1 MVCLSQIVHA
11 KSQHVKALLKEIHK
25 VDIAIIGTGNV
36 GSALAG
42 SFVRAGHNVTI
53 AGRDAE
59 KARRVGTAT
68 GAAAA
73 STALEAAAVA
83 EIVVFAIPFV
93 QSGESVAREIA
104 GVVDGKVVIDVTN
117 PVKATYDG
125 LISDEGPSAAERI
138 QAWLPNARVVK
149 AFNTLL
155 ASRMADPTG
164 SDAPIDAFVATD
176 DADAGATVLEL
187 ARSIG
192 LNPIA
197 VVPLS
202 LARHLEGLAF
212 LNITLN
218 MANGGS
224 WQSSWQLNGA
234 PKPVAA

>member
-1 MVCLSQIVHA
+1 MHA
-11 KSQHVKALLKEIHK
+11 KSQHVKGYQKEVHK

-42 SFVRAGHNVTI
+42 SFVRAGHNVTV
-53 AGRDAE
+53 AGRDVD
-59 KARRVGTAT
+59 KARRVGAAT
-68 GAAAA
+68 GATAA
-73 STALEAAAVA
+73 STAREAAAAA

-104 GVVDGKVVIDVTN
+104 GAVDGKVVIDVTN

-125 LISDEGPSAAERI
+125 LISDEGPSAAELI
-138 QAWLPNARVVK
+138 QGWLPGARVVK

-155 ASRMADPTG
+155 ASRMADPTAT
-164 SDAPIDAFVATD
+164 DAPIDAFVATD
-176 DADAGATVLEL
+176 DVAAGATVLEL

-192 LNPIA
+192 LNPVA

-224 WQSSWQLNGA
+224 WQSSWRLVGA
-234 PKPVAA
+234 PEPVAA

>member
-1 MVCLSQIVHA
+1 M
-11 KSQHVKALLKEIHK
+11 
-25 VDIAIIGTGNV
+25 DIAIIGTGNV

-42 SFVRAGHNVTI
+42 SFVKAGHSVTI
-53 AGRDAE
+53 AGRDAD
-59 KARRVGTAT
+59 KARSVATAT
-68 GAAAA
+68 GATPAASARDAAA
-73 STALEAAAVA
+73 AA

-93 QSGESVAREIA
+93 ESGESVAREVA
-104 GVVDGKVVIDVTN
+104 DVVDGKVVIDVTN
-117 PVKATYDG
+117 PFKPSRDG

-155 ASRMADPTG
+155 ASRMADPTE

-176 DADAGATVLEL
+176 DAAAGATVLEL
-187 ARSIG
+187 AGSIG

-218 MANGGS
+218 VANGGS
-224 WQSSWQLNGA
+224 WQSSWRLVDA
-234 PKPVAA
+234 PEPVAA

>member
-1 MVCLSQIVHA
+1 MHA
-11 KSQHVKALLKEIHK
+11 KSQHVKGYQKEVHK

-53 AGRDAE
+53 AGRDIA
-59 KARRVGTAT
+59 KARRVGAAT
-68 GAAAA
+68 GATAA
-73 STALEAAAVA
+73 STARAAAANA

-125 LISDEGPSAAERI
+125 LISDEGPSAAELI
-138 QAWLPNARVVK
+138 QGWLPGARVVK

-155 ASRMADPTG
+155 ASRMADPTA
-164 SDAPIDAFVATD
+164 SDTPIDAFVATD
-176 DADAGATVLEL
+176 DAAAGATVLEL

-192 LNPIA
+192 LNPVA

-202 LARHLEGLAF
+202 LARHLEGLAY

-224 WQSSWQLNGA
+224 WQSSWRLVGA
-234 PKPVAA
+234 PEAVAA

>member
-1 MVCLSQIVHA
+1 MHA
-11 KSQHVKALLKEIHK
+11 KSQHVKAFLKEIHQ

-53 AGRDAE
+53 AGRDVE
-59 KARRVGTAT
+59 KARRVAATSGATAASSSRE
-68 GAAAA
+68 AAAA
-73 STALEAAAVA
+73 AEVVIFAV
-83 EIVVFAIPFV
+83 PFV
-93 QSGESVAREIA
+93 QSAEAVARDIA

-125 LISDEGPSAAERI
+125 LISDDGPSGAERI
-138 QAWLPNARVVK
+138 QAWLPGARVVK

-155 ASRMADPTG
+155 ASRMADPTAAG
-164 SDAPIDAFVATD
+164 GPTDAFVATD
-176 DADAGATVLEL
+176 DAAAGATTLEL

-192 LNPIA
+192 LRPIA
-197 VVPLS
+197 VVPLA

-224 WQSSWQLNGA
+224 WQSSWRLVGA
-234 PKPVAA
+234 PEPVAA

>member
-1 MVCLSQIVHA
+1 VHA
-11 KSQHVKALLKEIHK
+11 KSQHVKAFLKEIHK

-53 AGRDAE
+53 AGRDAD
-59 KARRVGTAT
+59 KAKRVATAT
-68 GAAAA
+68 GATAATT
-73 STALEAAAVA
+73 SREAAEAADV
-83 EIVVFAIPFV
+83 IVFAVPFV
-93 QSGESVAREIA
+93 QSAEAVAGEIA
-104 GVVDGKVVIDVTN
+104 DVVDGKVVIDATN

-125 LISDEGPSAAERI
+125 LISDAGPSGAERI
-138 QAWLPNARVVK
+138 QGWLPTARVVK

-155 ASRMADPTG
+155 ASRMADPSAGGVPT
-164 SDAPIDAFVATD
+164 DAFVATD
-176 DADAGATVLEL
+176 DAAAGATVLEL

-192 LNPIA
+192 LRPIA
-197 VVPLS
+197 VVPLA

-224 WQSSWQLNGA
+224 WQSSWRLVGA
-234 PKPVAA
+234 PEPIAA

>member
-1 MVCLSQIVHA
+1 
-11 KSQHVKALLKEIHK
+11 

-42 SFVRAGHNVTI
+42 SFVKAGHNVTI
-53 AGRDAE
+53 AGRDAD
-59 KARRVGTAT
+59 KARRVATET
-68 GAAAA
+68 GAKPA
-73 STALEAAAVA
+73 SSAREAAKAA

-93 QSGESVAREIA
+93 ESGEAVAREITD
-104 GVVDGKVVIDVTN
+104 VVDGKVVIDVTN

-125 LISDEGPSAAERI
+125 LISDEGPSAAELI
-138 QAWLPNARVVK
+138 QGWLPRARVAK

-155 ASRMADPTG
+155 ASRMADPTAAG
-164 SDAPIDAFVATD
+164 APVDAFVATD
-176 DADAGATVLEL
+176 DAAAGATVLDL

-218 MANGGS
+218 VANGGS
-224 WQSSWQLNGA
+224 WQSSWRLVGA
-234 PKPVAA
+234 PERVAA

>member
-1 MVCLSQIVHA
+1 VPA
-11 KSQHVKALLKEIHK
+11 KSQHVKASLKEIHK

-53 AGRDAE
+53 AGRDAD
-59 KARRVGTAT
+59 KARRVGAAT
-68 GAAAA
+68 GARSASSARDAA
-73 STALEAAAVA
+73 EAA

-93 QSGESVAREIA
+93 ESGEAVARDIA
-104 GVVDGKVVIDVTN
+104 DVVDGKVVIDVTN

-125 LISDEGPSAAERI
+125 LISDEGPSAAELI
-138 QAWLPNARVVK
+138 QGWLPGARVVK
-149 AFNTLL
+149 AFNTIL
-155 ASRMADPTG
+155 ASRMADPTASG
-164 SDAPIDAFVATD
+164 APIDAFVATD
-176 DADAGATVLEL
+176 DAAAGATVLEL

-192 LNPIA
+192 LRPIA

-218 MANGGS
+218 MANAGS
-224 WQSSWQLNGA
+224 WQSSWRLVGA
-234 PKPVAA
+234 PVPVAAPVAA